1 MEFFDYGNII
11 EDRKDRV
18 DRLSII
24 LTPRFPFS
32 GGFKTITIDAQ
43 YRFRPDKIADVEYGD
58 EKLSWVIDLFNNF
71 EHGFKE
77 YEVGATI
84 KIPTQKTLR
93 EMGIL

>member
-1 MEFFDYGNII
+1 MEFFDFASVV
-11 EDRKDRV
+11 EDRKDRFE
-18 DRLSII
+18 RLSVVV
-24 LTPRFPFS
+24 TPRFPFS

-43 YRFRPDKIADVEYGD
+43 YRFRPDKLADEEYGD

-77 YEVGATI
+77 YEVGASI
-84 KIPTQKTLR
+84 KIPTIATLR